1 MGIQVIKDGVVI
13 HEDTK
18 PSLEEVI
25 RQQEQIIIDLKNQ
38 IKDLKS
44 KVCP

>member
-1 MGIQVIKDGVVI
+1 MQIIRDGVVI
-13 HEDTK
+13 HEDNK

-25 RQQEQIIIDLKNQ
+25 RQQQQIIDDLKNQ

>member
-1 MGIQVIKDGVVI
+1 MGIQMIKDGVVI
-13 HEDTK
+13 QEDTK

-25 RQQEQIIIDLKNQ
+25 RQQQQIIDDLKNQ